1 MRFHKKN
8 WECKSPTKNSL
19 KLEHERIEAC
29 QNTVQCLYL
38 TGFMGFIDSIEYFTG
53 LGYFLN
59 SVWWILSVNDF
70 CERAFKTHAAVWR
83 FFFIHFCCNV
93 YSALRLTNFE
103 PQYLYLTRFMGFI
116 HCNPLQGNYRVE
128 LLHREIPVIITG
140 NDIAGYNFLQFWLH
154 IFPVLLT

>member
-1 MRFHKKN
+1 MRFHEKN
-8 WECKSPTKNSL
+8 PKRKSPTKNSL

-53 LGYFLN
+53 LGHFLN

-103 PQYLYLTRFMGFI
+103 PQYLYLTRFMVWSIILNSIWWIWSFNVFCERAFKTHAAVWRFFFI
-116 HCNPLQGNYRVE
+116 HFCCDVYSALR
-128 LLHREIPVIITG
+128 
-140 NDIAGYNFLQFWLH
+140 
-154 IFPVLLT
+154 

>member
-70 CERAFKTHAAVWR
+70 CEWAFKTHAAVWR

-103 PQYLYLTRFMGFI
+103 PQYLYLTTFMGFI
-116 HCNPLQGNYRVE
+116 DSMEYSVWWTLSFNVFCERAFKTHTAIHSCEAYSSVNRLWNT
-128 LLHREIPVIITG
+128 I
-140 NDIAGYNFLQFWLH
+140 FW
-154 IFPVLLT
+154 